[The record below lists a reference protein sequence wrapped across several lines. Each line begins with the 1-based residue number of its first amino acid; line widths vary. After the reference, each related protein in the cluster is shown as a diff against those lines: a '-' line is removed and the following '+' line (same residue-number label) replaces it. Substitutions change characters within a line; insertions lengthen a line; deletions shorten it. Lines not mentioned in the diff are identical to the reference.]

1 MGSRLIKKKA
11 ERTFNFISVLIMTTN
26 NFSTAEIQQIRTDTT
41 GTASRIHFN
50 NAGSSLPPD
59 IVVQTVTNYLQQE
72 ALEGGYEMEN
82 NHREEL
88 ANVYNLIARLINA
101 TPGEIAITE
110 NASAAWGMAFNG
122 IEFSEGDVILA
133 SEYEYVTNILG
144 LLAVRNKRVEVRVIP
159 NNEKGDFSISALEE
173 TISPKTK
180 LIAVTHISSS
190 AGGILPVAE
199 IGRIARK
206 HNILYLVDACQS
218 IGQLPVDVREIN
230 CDIMSATGRKYLRG
244 PRGTG
249 FLYVRSSV
257 QDMLKPVFMDG
268 FSIIDVNEQG
278 FQLKNDAKRFELFE
292 NSRALRLG
300 LGKAVEYALNLG
312 LDRISARIR
321 MLASILRQELSNLPR
336 VTVRDRGKEL
346 SGIVTFSVT
355 GIESMW
361 LQSELAKRK
370 INLSLTTTKATLF
383 YMQKYQLDNI
393 LRASV
398 HYYNTEEEISIFVIT
413 LRELTVKN

>member
-1 MGSRLIKKKA
+1 MSQLTKSA
-11 ERTFNFISVLIMTTN
+11 N
-26 NFSTAEIQQIRTDTT
+26 NFSADEILQIRK
-41 GTASRIHFN
+41 GTAGTLSRIHLN

-59 IVVQTVTNYLQQE
+59 VVVQTVTDYLQKE

-82 NHREEL
+82 SHREEL
-88 ANVYNLIARLINA
+88 DKVYTLIARLINA
-101 TPGEIAITE
+101 TPAEIALTE

-133 SEYEYVTNILG
+133 SEYEYVANILG
-144 LLAVRNKRVEVRVIP
+144 LLAVRKKKVDVRVIP
-159 NNEKGDFSISALEE
+159 NNEEGEFSISTLEE
-173 TISPKTK
+173 MISSKTK
-180 LIAVTHISSS
+180 LIAVTHVPSS
-190 AGGILPVAE
+190 AGGIMPVVE
-199 IGRIARK
+199 IGQIARK

-218 IGQLPVDVREIN
+218 VGQLPIDVMEMN
-230 CDIMSATGRKYLRG
+230 CDILSATGRKYLRG

-257 QDMLKPVFMDG
+257 QGMLKPVFMDG
-268 FSIIDVNEQG
+268 FSITDMNEQG
-278 FQLKNDAKRFELFE
+278 FQLKSDAKRFELFE

-312 LDRISARIR
+312 MDRISARIR
-321 MLASILRQELSNLPR
+321 VLAGMLRQELSKIPR

-346 SGIVTFSVT
+346 SGIVTFSVA
-355 GIESMW
+355 GKESMW
-361 LQSELAKRK
+361 LQSELAKRQ
-370 INLSLTTTKATLF
+370 INLNVTTTKATLY

-398 HYYNTEEEISIFVIT
+398 HYYNTEDEIGIFVAAVK
-413 LRELTVKN
+413 ELTGEPNISSHL

>member
-1 MGSRLIKKKA
+1 MS
-11 ERTFNFISVLIMTTN
+11 TN
-26 NFSTAEIQQIRTDTT
+26 NFSTSEIQQIRTDTF
-41 GTASRIHFN
+41 GTASRIHFD

-59 IVVQTVTNYLQQE
+59 IVVQTVINYLQRE
-72 ALEGGYEMEN
+72 ALVGGYEMEN
-82 NHREEL
+82 DHREEL
-88 ANVYNLIARLINA
+88 ANVYTLIARLINA

-133 SEYEYVTNILG
+133 SEYEYEANILG
-144 LLAVRNKRVEVRVIP
+144 FLAARNKGVGVRVIP
-159 NNEKGDFSISALEE
+159 NNEEGDFSVSTLEE
-173 TISPKTK
+173 MISPKTK
-180 LIAVTHISSS
+180 LIAVTHIPSS

-199 IGRIARK
+199 IGQIARK

-218 IGQLPVDVREIN
+218 IGHLPIDVKEIN
-230 CDIMSATGRKYLRG
+230 CDMLSVTGRKYLRA

-249 FLYVRSSV
+249 FLYVRSSI
-257 QDMLKPVFMDG
+257 QDLLKPLLMDE
-268 FSIIDVNEQG
+268 FSISDMNEYG
-278 FQLKNDAKRFELFE
+278 FQLKADAKRFELFE

-300 LGKAVEYALNLG
+300 LGKAVEYAMNLG

-321 MLASILRQELSNLPR
+321 MLASILRQELSSLPR
-336 VTVRDRGKEL
+336 VTVMDRGKEL

-355 GIESMW
+355 GAESTW
-361 LQSELAKRK
+361 LQFELAKRQ
-370 INLSLTTTKATLF
+370 INLNLTTTKATLY

-398 HYYNTEEEISIFVIT
+398 HYYNTEEEISIFLT
-413 LRELTVKN
+413 TMGELIRQSN

>member
-1 MGSRLIKKKA
+1 M
-11 ERTFNFISVLIMTTN
+11 ERIFILISVLIMPTN
-26 NFSTAEIQQIRTDTT
+26 NFSNSEIQQMRTDTS
-41 GTASRIHFN
+41 GTASRIHFD

-59 IVVQTVTNYLQQE
+59 IVVQTVINYLQQE
-72 ALEGGYEMEN
+72 ALEGGYKMEN

-88 ANVYNLIARLINA
+88 ANVYTLIARLINA
-101 TPGEIAITE
+101 SPGEIAITE

-133 SEYEYVTNILG
+133 SEYEYEANILG
-144 LLAVRNKRVEVRVIP
+144 FLAVRSKRVEVRVIP
-159 NNEKGDFSISALEE
+159 NNEEGDFSVNTLEE
-173 TISPKTK
+173 MISPKTK
-180 LIAVTHISSS
+180 LIAVTHIPSS
-190 AGGILPVAE
+190 AGGILPVTE
-199 IGRIARK
+199 IGQIARK

-218 IGQLPVDVREIN
+218 IGHLPIDVKEIN
-230 CDIMSATGRKYLRG
+230 CDMLSVTGRKYLRA

-257 QDMLKPVFMDG
+257 QDLLKPVLMDE
-268 FSIIDVNEQG
+268 FSIIDMNEQG
-278 FQLKNDAKRFELFE
+278 FQLKIDAKRFELFE

-312 LDRISARIR
+312 LDRISSRIR
-321 MLASILRQELSNLPR
+321 MLGSILRQELSNLPR
-336 VTVRDRGKEL
+336 VTVMDRGKEL

-361 LQSELAKRK
+361 LQSELAKRQ
-370 INLSLTTTKATLF
+370 INLSVTTTKATLF

-398 HYYNTEEEISIFVIT
+398 HYYNTEEEISIFLT
-413 LRELTVKN
+413 TMGELIRQSN